1 MAAVMAAGM
10 VAPLAMALATSV
22 RPKLFTEPER
32 ENGKAAWLLGASFIS
47 EGAIPFA
54 AADPFRVIASSVVGS
69 AVTGA
74 IAMATGVTSRAPH
87 GGIWVLPL
95 IGNFLMFVV
104 ALVIGVLVM
113 AAIVLFLKQRDHS
126 RGGRGLSR
134 PRGTPTCQPHE
145 NPTRRTTLMA
155 QRTVTIASSVGL
167 HARPAALFVE
177 AVNET
182 GLEVEIGRPGD
193 DAVDA
198 SSILGVMAL
207 GAKHGEEVVLT
218 ADGDGA
224 EEALDGLVA
233 LLSRDLD
240 AE

>member
-1 MAAVMAAGM
+1 
-10 VAPLAMALATSV
+10 
-22 RPKLFTEPER
+22 
-32 ENGKAAWLLGASFIS
+32 
-47 EGAIPFA
+47 
-54 AADPFRVIASSVVGS
+54 
-69 AVTGA
+69 
-74 IAMATGVTSRAPH
+74 
-87 GGIWVLPL
+87 
-95 IGNFLMFVV
+95 
-104 ALVIGVLVM
+104 
-113 AAIVLFLKQRDHS
+113 
-126 RGGRGLSR
+126 
-134 PRGTPTCQPHE
+134 
-145 NPTRRTTLMA
+145 MA

-233 LLSRDLD
+233 LLTRDLD

>member
-1 MAAVMAAGM
+1 
-10 VAPLAMALATSV
+10 
-22 RPKLFTEPER
+22 
-32 ENGKAAWLLGASFIS
+32 
-47 EGAIPFA
+47 
-54 AADPFRVIASSVVGS
+54 
-69 AVTGA
+69 
-74 IAMATGVTSRAPH
+74 
-87 GGIWVLPL
+87 
-95 IGNFLMFVV
+95 
-104 ALVIGVLVM
+104 
-113 AAIVLFLKQRDHS
+113 
-126 RGGRGLSR
+126 
-134 PRGTPTCQPHE
+134 
-145 NPTRRTTLMA
+145 MA

-167 HARPAALFVE
+167 HARPDALFVE